1 MEYKYHGIANSSM
14 GLQHQKIEKL
24 SNKWRSH
31 HQTWHWLVELVG
43 QILPSTI
50 GVSCK
55 LSLHC
60 DCFEEICWLQCKG
73 PQDLTKCSWQP
84 YEFISNHQKHSK
96 AEKWNWNHE
105 LVISNPVS
113 IGFQSRHTWWPIVVD
128 TCSSTRH
135 KEKPY
140 PKCWFWHIGKWIK
153 NGSSAHQKLRKWP
166 ASQFGIPAEWTWQSH
181 IRVSPSA
188 KVWDKPITG
197 WCNKIL
203 KNMSSSMGRIMEN
216 KKCLKPPTRI
226 ILVQRPINW
235 DMGPQNVS
243 YSDLFSSFEF
253 QLISQHTPFLIRS
266 VGGSQFYFVFF
277 VSTLQ
282 KYQSI
287 GNHDQVEK
295 NETTNIDQPALL
307 SKHSSFIQFLGCSI
321 QLTNVHT

>member
-1 MEYKYHGIANSSM
+1 MGVLRIKNSENDRHL
-14 GLQHQKIEKL
+14 GLGFLLNGRGRVIFEFHLAQRCEINQ
-24 SNKWRSH
+24 S
-31 HQTWHWLVELVG
+31 LVG
-43 QILPSTI
+43 AI
-50 GVSCK
+50 
-55 LSLHC
+55 
-60 DCFEEICWLQCKG
+60 
-73 PQDLTKCSWQP
+73 
-84 YEFISNHQKHSK
+84 
-96 AEKWNWNHE
+96 
-105 LVISNPVS
+105 
-113 IGFQSRHTWWPIVVD
+113 
-128 TCSSTRH
+128 
-135 KEKPY
+135 
-140 PKCWFWHIGKWIK
+140 
-153 NGSSAHQKLRKWP
+153 
-166 ASQFGIPAEWTWQSH
+166 
-181 IRVSPSA
+181 
-188 KVWDKPITG
+188 
-197 WCNKIL
+197 KIL

-266 VGGSQFYFVFF
+266 VGGSQFYFFFF